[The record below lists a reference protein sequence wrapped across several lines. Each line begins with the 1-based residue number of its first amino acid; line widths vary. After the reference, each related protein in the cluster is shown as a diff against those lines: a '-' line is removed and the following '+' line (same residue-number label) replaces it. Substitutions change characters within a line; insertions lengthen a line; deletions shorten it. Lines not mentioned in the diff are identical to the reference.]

1 MVNVPGAVAD
11 WPIRVFA
18 IAGWR
23 HDPGDLRQLSALH
36 VTSELVE
43 QVLSSILPG
52 VRGRRPCRDNV
63 DDLRA
68 GGSVLEQRRVRS
80 GCRVLLKAQQRIVGQ
95 VAGEGIA
102 RAVPESR
109 ERVCPAR
116 S

>member
-1 MVNVPGAVAD
+1 LVNVPGGVAD

-43 QVLSSILPG
+43 QVLSSIRASAGAGPVGIMLTISVPVAPYWNSGEFGAASAYCLKHSSELSVKLPAKE
-52 VRGRRPCRDNV
+52 
-63 DDLRA
+63 LR
-68 GGSVLEQRRVRS
+68 
-80 GCRVLLKAQQRIVGQ
+80 
-95 VAGEGIA
+95 
-102 RAVPESR
+102 VPSPKSR
-109 ERVCPAR
+109 EKVCPAR